1 MMKAKGWLC
10 ALVLLALCVAPG
22 CTKQE
27 APAIEGKLAPD
38 FTLKDLSGRP
48 VQLSTL
54 KGKVVL
60 VNFWAT
66 WCPPCR
72 EEVPSMLKMN
82 QAMQGKP
89 FQWLAVSIDEG
100 GKGAVTDFMK
110 KAGADMPALLDTD
123 GAVSR
128 RYGTTGVPETFV
140 IDTKGVIM
148 KKVVGGMDWSSPE
161 VLAALEDLG
170 KK

>member
-1 MMKAKGWLC
+1 
-10 ALVLLALCVAPG
+10 
-22 CTKQE
+22 
-27 APAIEGKLAPD
+27 
-38 FTLKDLSGRP
+38 
-48 VQLSTL
+48 
-54 KGKVVL
+54 
-60 VNFWAT
+60 
-66 WCPPCR
+66 
-72 EEVPSMLKMN
+72 MLKMN

-100 GKGAVTDFMK
+100 GKVAVDDFMK
-110 KAGADMPALLDTD
+110 KSGAVMPALLDTD

-161 VLAALEDLG
+161 VLAALVDLG

>member
-1 MMKAKGWLC
+1 MVAKSWLC
-10 ALVLLALCVAPG
+10 ALVLLALFVAPG
-22 CTKQE
+22 CNKKLE
-27 APAIEGKLAPD
+27 PAVEGKPAPD

-48 VQLSTL
+48 VQLSSL

-82 QAMQGKP
+82 QALQGKP

-100 GKGAVTDFMK
+100 GKDAVLDFMK
-110 KAGADMPALLDTD
+110 KSGAVMPALLDTD

>member
-1 MMKAKGWLC
+1 MKGWIGAIILLTL
-10 ALVLLALCVAPG
+10 LVATG
-22 CTKQE
+22 CNKQQE
-27 APAIEGKLAPD
+27 AAVEGKLAPD
-38 FTLKDLSGRP
+38 FTLNDINGHPVKLSSLRGN
-48 VQLSTL
+48 
-54 KGKVVL
+54 VVL

-72 EEVPSMLKMN
+72 EEVPSLVRMT
-82 QAMQGKP
+82 QAMRGKH
-89 FQWLAVSIDEG
+89 FQLLAVSIDEG
-100 GKGAVTDFMK
+100 GKAAVEDFFK
-110 KAGADMPALLDTD
+110 KSGSVLPALFDTD
-123 GAVSR
+123 GAVSK

>member
-1 MMKAKGWLC
+1 MVAKSWWC
-10 ALVLLALCVAPG
+10 ALVLLALFVVPG
-22 CTKQE
+22 CNKKLE
-27 APAIEGKLAPD
+27 PAVEGKLAPD

-48 VQLSTL
+48 VQLSSL

-72 EEVPSMLKMN
+72 EEIPSMLKMN

-100 GKGAVTDFMK
+100 GKGAVEDFMK
-110 KAGADMPALLDTD
+110 KSGAVMPTLLDTD

-161 VLAALEDLG
+161 VLAALADLG